1 MERWA
6 TDRDELKAEKNKD
19 MTENRLSNVSVH
31 ILLFARKQPDSLLF
45 SLIFY
50 KM

>member
-1 MERWA
+1 MEHWA

-19 MTENRLSNVSVH
+19 MTENRLTIVSVH
-31 ILLFARKQPDSLLF
+31 ILFFARKQPDSLLF